1 MNTQSRDPWQEAA
14 DQAGGFEGLLAKH
27 NCKTGIVTLDGAEI
41 GPDFRACLLM
51 ETAAHGWLRFEEK
64 KLVER
69 EIRRYAIISPDRNE
83 RRPDWEPNTSVLG
96 VSIPDENGVGQLLT
110 YAGAGWGVRK
120 AFEAQL
126 LKPYQRLRRQAFPVV
141 TLSFRAQTDEYGNF
155 LPVFSVVAWRP
166 RSGFASI
173 LGEKPPAPQLSARHP
188 AEQRHYLKPQ
198 SSLDDVYAGVDP
210 EDIIR

>member
-1 MNTQSRDPWQEAA
+1 MAEGWPAECYRADGLPPIGHPEHRPQLNRIAVDPKEQ
-14 DQAGGFEGLLAKH
+14 
-27 NCKTGIVTLDGAEI
+27 
-41 GPDFRACLLM
+41 
-51 ETAAHGWLRFEEK
+51 
-64 KLVER
+64 
-69 EIRRYAIISPDRNE
+69 
-83 RRPDWEPNTSVLG
+83 RPSWEPNTSVLG
-96 VSIPDENGVGQLLT
+96 VSVADENGVGQLLT

-166 RSGFASI
+166 RSEFASI
-173 LGEKPPAPQLSARHP
+173 LGEAQPAPQLSARHP
-188 AEQRHYLKPQ
+188 AERLDYLRPP
-198 SSLDDVYAGVDP
+198 SPLDDVYAGVDP